1 MTIQIYEIEKP
12 NGKFVLYTDHLD
24 AIIKVNEK
32 AVKQHREAMA
42 EKDAEIAAL
51 KKQMEEPPLR
61 RKKRLWSGHFAAQQ
75 ARIKELEG
83 ALVGLVDAEECT
95 YDHQKKDAEITAL
108 QATLAEKDREYQTLL
123 SHHEEQMGD
132 SMGKITCL
140 KTTFEEKEREVI
152 KAQRKWSIAMER
164 IAALQAAMEHGC
176 DESNCPM
183 WTNLKNYEK
192 EVDIANDRIKE
203 LEDANEMFADLL
215 LKDGT
220 RIQSLKL
227 RNRELT
233 EALEKIA
240 TSDEPISDFTQF
252 DEADI
257 RSSTMHMAR
266 EIAKQALGGGEK

>member
-61 RKKRLWSGHFAAQQ
+61 RKKRLWSGHFAAQ
-75 ARIKELEG
+75 
-83 ALVGLVDAEECT
+83 
-95 YDHQKKDAEITAL
+95 